1 MHIRNTST
9 WLRSIEVEIPRQ
21 RIEAEEKRILETLRK
36 KTKVDGFRKGKVP
49 ENIIQQRHGQEIRAE
64 AIDTIL
70 PEIFTS
76 ALEDNKIQPLAPP
89 RVENLEYDDEGPMT
103 VTATVEVMPEFEV
116 KGYRG
121 LKLEKT
127 VRPVLE
133 VDIEGAIEELR
144 ERTAE
149 LVPVDR
155 PAAVGDFLL
164 ADINECDD
172 AGTVIIGQKSEGRT
186 LFIADEGEGSE
197 VGRQLIGASKG
208 EDRRLTVERQME
220 GSGAPALPT
229 ASALERKV
237 FLVQVKEVKEK
248 RVAELDDEYARS
260 VGDFETFAD
269 LRAKVEEDLGEH
281 YNSEARRM
289 MVGQAIDALIKK
301 NSLEVPDSLI
311 QRYLEG
317 VIADHRRQ
325 AGDDQPVDE
334 EAIRQ
339 QYRGIAR
346 MQMQW
351 QMIQARIAEQEEI
364 EVAEEEVR
372 ERVAKFSEGYQMDSE
387 EAWKALA
394 QQGRLE
400 GIRAD
405 IREEKV
411 IEMIIDSAKVKEKK
425 VSPQKV
431 EKALQ
436 KAAEAAV
443 EHAPSREES
452 MLVGQG
458 STPEEAGDS
467 SDPKEEPGGGGGL
480 IIPGR

>member
-1 MHIRNTST
+1 MSNTST
-9 WLRSIEVEIPRQ
+9 WLRSIEVEIPRE
-21 RIEAEEKRILETLRK
+21 RIEAEEKRILNTFRK
-36 KTKVDGFRKGKVP
+36 KAKVDGFRQGKVP
-49 ENIIQQRHGQEIRAE
+49 EHIIEQRYGQEIRAE
-64 AIDTIL
+64 AIDSVL

-76 ALEDNKIQPLAPP
+76 ALEENEIRPLAPP
-89 RVENLEYDDEGPMT
+89 LVENLEYAEEGPMK

-116 KGYRG
+116 KGYKG

-127 VRPVLE
+127 IRPVLE
-133 VDIEGAIEELR
+133 ADIEGAIEELR

-155 PAAVGDFLL
+155 PAAMGDFLI

-172 AGTVIIGQKSEGRT
+172 AGTPIIGQKSEGRT
-186 LFIADEGEGSE
+186 LFIPEEGDGSE
-197 VGRQLIGASKG
+197 VGRQLLGASKG
-208 EDRRLTVERQME
+208 EDRRISVERPVE

-229 ASALERKV
+229 ASAVERKV
-237 FLVQVKEVKEK
+237 FLVQVKEIKEK
-248 RVAELDDEYARS
+248 RRAELDDEYARS
-260 VGDFETFAD
+260 IGDFDSLAD
-269 LRAKVEEDLGEH
+269 LRAKIEEDLREH
-281 YNSEARRM
+281 FNEESRRM

-301 NSLEVPDSLI
+301 NTLEVPESLTK
-311 QRYLEG
+311 RYLEG
-317 VIADHRRQ
+317 VIADHQNQ
-325 AGDDQPVDE
+325 AGDQPVNE

-339 QYRGIAR
+339 QYRGIAQ

-364 EVAEEEVR
+364 EIAEEEVR
-372 ERVAKFSEGYQMDSE
+372 ERVVKFAEGYQMDPD
-387 EAWKALA
+387 EAWNTMA
-394 QQGRLE
+394 QQGRLD
-400 GIRAD
+400 GVRAD

-425 VSPQKV
+425 ASPQKV

-436 KAAEAAV
+436 KAAEAAE
-443 EHAPSREES
+443 EHSPSREES

-458 STPEEAGDS
+458 STSEQERDS
-467 SDPKEEPGGGGGL
+467 SGPDDEPGGGGGL

>member
-1 MHIRNTST
+1 
-9 WLRSIEVEIPRQ
+9 
-21 RIEAEEKRILETLRK
+21 
-36 KTKVDGFRKGKVP
+36 VDGFRQGKVP
-49 ENIIQQRHGQEIRAE
+49 EHI
-64 AIDTIL
+64 
-70 PEIFTS
+70 IFTK
-76 ALEDNKIQPLAPP
+76 ALEDNEIRPLAPP
-89 RVENLEYDDEGPMT
+89 RVENLDYTEEGPMT

-116 KGYRG
+116 KGYQG

-127 VRPVLE
+127 VRPILE
-133 VDIEGAIEELR
+133 ADIEGAIEELR

-149 LVPVDR
+149 LVSVDR
-155 PAAVGDFLL
+155 PAAMGDFLI

-172 AGTVIIGQKSEGRT
+172 AGTPIIGQKSEART
-186 LFIADEGEGSE
+186 LFISNEGEGSE
-197 VGRQLIGASKG
+197 VGRQLLGVSKG
-208 EDRRLTVERQME
+208 EDRRISVERPVE
-220 GSGAPALPT
+220 GSSAPALPT
-229 ASALERKV
+229 ASAVERKV

-260 VGDFETFAD
+260 IGDFETLAD

-281 YNSEARRM
+281 FNEEARRM

-301 NSLEVPDSLI
+301 NTLEVPESLTN
-311 QRYLEG
+311 RYLEG
-317 VIADHRRQ
+317 VIADHQNQ
-325 AGDDQPVDE
+325 AGDQPVDE
-334 EAIRQ
+334 AAIRQ
-339 QYRGIAR
+339 QYHGIAQ

-364 EVAEEEVR
+364 EIAEEEVR
-372 ERVAKFSEGYQMDSE
+372 ERVAKFAEGYQMDPD
-387 EAWKALA
+387 EAWNAMA

-400 GIRAD
+400 GVRAD

-411 IEMIIDSAKVKEKK
+411 IELIIDSAKVKEKK
-425 VSPQKV
+425 ASPQKV

-458 STPEEAGDS
+458 STSEQERDS
-467 SDPKEEPGGGGGL
+467 SGPDGEPGGGGGL